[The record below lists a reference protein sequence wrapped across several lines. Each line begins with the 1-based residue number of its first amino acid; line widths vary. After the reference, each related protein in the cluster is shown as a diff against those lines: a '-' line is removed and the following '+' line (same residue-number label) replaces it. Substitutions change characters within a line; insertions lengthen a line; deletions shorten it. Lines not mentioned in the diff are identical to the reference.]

1 MDDAEVHAVY
11 YFLLGLSYTEILAM
25 LSFCHGFHLS
35 LSTLKRKLNCLG
47 LYRKKHFSEL
57 HLVVNFIEQ
66 QLQSS
71 GQLHGYRWMH
81 LKCIQHGLTV
91 TREAVRMIINELDPI
106 GVTFRTRKR
115 LRRRKYSTRGPNFVW
130 HVDSYDKL
138 KPYGIA
144 INGAIDGFSRHIMWL
159 KAGRTASDPKVIGGY
174 FLEAIEK
181 YGGCPRRLHNTDVCY
196 GDRSFLYGTSQ
207 ANQRIESW
215 GSILRKQNA
224 QFWMNIFQSL
234 KEDGYFSGTY
244 LDKSLIRF
252 CFMAIIQKELAQVE
266 LEWNTHRIAA
276 SRNSISPK
284 GRPIVL
290 FELPQAYY
298 TQTYI
303 CQVTHHDLNI
313 CKQESSFLYLPC
325 DVHVYQ
331 LCKLIMREKN
341 LREPSD
347 SYEAVNLY
355 LTLREE
361 IMSQIL

>member
-159 KAGRTASDPKVIGGY
+159 KAGRTASDPKKNMEDAQDGY
-174 FLEAIEK
+174 VQTLARKID
-181 YGGCPRRLHNTDVCY
+181 NTDVCY

-215 GSILRKQNA
+215 WSILRKQNA